1 MKQLTLAVFLATCVI
16 APSAGAQRNELTGI
30 LGRTFVSDQGI
41 QGAPAYDSQLRF
53 GKGLTFEVNY
63 ARGLLGGPLFSL
75 SAEVPFVVNVDQD
88 LHAALPIRIPDGY
101 KSFIATPAARLNIF
115 PVTAVSPWVSIGGGF
130 AHFSPSSDLL
140 FTGKN
145 PNPTGTTTGAVEA
158 GVGLDVK
165 VFKEFRLRGEARDF
179 WTGVPQLN
187 VPTGKDHQHNY
198 LVGVGIVW
206 RFGGNSRSF

>member
-1 MKQLTLAVFLATCVI
+1 VKHLTLAVFLAACAIVPR
-16 APSAGAQRNELTGI
+16 AMAQRNELTGI

-63 ARGLLGGPLFSL
+63 ARGLMVSPLWSL

-88 LHAALPIRIPDGY
+88 LHAAVPNRIPESY
-101 KSFIATPAARLNIF
+101 KSFFATPAARVNIF
-115 PVTAVSPWVSIGGGF
+115 PTTAVSPWVSIGGGF

-140 FTGKN
+140 FGGKT
-145 PNPTGTTTGAVEA
+145 PNLSGTTTGALEA
-158 GVGLDVK
+158 GVGLDVRLY
-165 VFKEFRLRGEARDF
+165 KEIRLRGEARDF

-187 VPTGKDHQHNY
+187 VTTGKDHQHNY

-206 RFGGNSRSF
+206 RFGASSRY